1 MLSADQNA
9 VNNDTNAE
17 NKEQDGNFIDPV
29 HHFQISAL
37 CFFGRIWLFFP
48 KQEVRKEFL
57 PDHKCVCRTKI
68 TFEPDKLGNRSNYAN
83 LAAQTEFMKNQ
94 EALTRL
100 FFVSALALLLPACG
114 GEDKKMEKLQYP
126 VTQKGDHVD
135 VYFNDSIADP
145 YRWLED
151 DRSPET
157 ADWVTRQN
165 EFTFNYLKQI
175 PYRDSLRKRLEVLYD
190 YEKVGAPFK
199 EGPNTYYFKND
210 GLQNQ
215 SVMYKI
221 NADGTDDVFFDP
233 NGLSEDGTVSLSGLQ
248 FTKDG
253 SLMAYSISR
262 GGADWQEIY
271 VMDVKTK
278 ELRADKIMDVKFSG
292 TEWKGNEGFFYSTYK
307 DQGGSKLSAKTE
319 NHKLYFHKLGTA
331 NDKDVL
337 VFGDDANPR
346 RYVGASVSEDGR
358 YLIIQAAMATTGN
371 QVYIVDLTKPG
382 YDTKPIIED
391 FKNDHDLVFADKGK
405 FYFLTTL
412 NAPNRRLVEV
422 NLDNP
427 APENWKD
434 IIPVT
439 ENVLSVSQGGG
450 HFFAKYQKDVLSLV
464 VQYSFAGEKLR
475 EVSLPGQGTAGG
487 FGGNLDDKT
496 LYYTFT
502 SYIYPSTVFSYD
514 PATGGSQVYKK
525 PEIDFDPTLYE
536 SKQVFYTSKD
546 GTKIPM
552 MITHKKGLEM
562 NGKNPTLLYGYGG
575 FNISLQ
581 PNFTTGIL
589 VLLEN
594 GGVYAVPNL
603 RGGGEYGEEWHLAGT
618 KMKKQ
623 NVFDDFVAAAE
634 YLIKEK
640 YCSSDYLA
648 ISGGS
653 NGGLL
658 VGAVMTQRPDLM
670 RVALPAV
677 GVLDMLRYN
686 AFTAGEGWA
695 TDYGTAQESEDMY
708 RYLKGY
714 SPVHNV
720 KTGTIYPATMITTG
734 DHDDRVVPAHS
745 FKFAA
750 GLQEAQN
757 GPAPILIRIDVN
769 AGHGAGKPTA
779 KILDEQADRWAFML
793 WSMGIKTL

>member
-1 MLSADQNA
+1 
-9 VNNDTNAE
+9 
-17 NKEQDGNFIDPV
+17 
-29 HHFQISAL
+29 
-37 CFFGRIWLFFP
+37 
-48 KQEVRKEFL
+48 
-57 PDHKCVCRTKI
+57 
-68 TFEPDKLGNRSNYAN
+68 
-83 LAAQTEFMKNQ
+83 MKNQ

-100 FFVSALALLLPACG
+100 FYVSALALLLPACG

-126 VTQKGDHVD
+126 VTQKGDQVD
-135 VYFNDSIADP
+135 VYFNDSVADP

-175 PYRDSLRKRLEVLYD
+175 PYRDSIRKRLEVLYD
-190 YEKVGAPFK
+190 YEKVGAPFR
-199 EGPNTYYFKND
+199 EGQNSYYFKND

-221 NADGTDDVFFDP
+221 NEGGEDEVFFDP
-233 NGLSEDGTVSLSGLQ
+233 NALSTDGTVSLSGLQ

-271 VMDVKTK
+271 VMDVKSK
-278 ELRADKIMDVKFSG
+278 ALLSDKIMDVKFSG

-307 DQGGSKLSAKTE
+307 DKSGSKLSAKTE
-319 NHKLYFHKLGTA
+319 NHKLYFHKLGTPV
-331 NDKDVL
+331 DSDVL

-346 RYVGASVSEDGR
+346 RYVGASVSEDGK

-371 QVYIVDLTKPG
+371 QVYIVDLSKPG
-382 YDTKPIIED
+382 YDAMPVIEN
-391 FKNDHDLVFADKGK
+391 FENDHDLVFADKGK

-422 NLDNP
+422 DLANP

-434 IIPVT
+434 IIPVS
-439 ENVLSVSQGGG
+439 ENVLSVSQGAGY
-450 HFFAKYQKDVLSLV
+450 FFAKYQKDVLSHV
-464 VQYSFAGEKLR
+464 VQYSFSGEKLR
-475 EVSLPGQGTAGG
+475 EVTLPGQGSAGG
-487 FGGNLDDKT
+487 FGGNVDDKM

-514 PATGGSQVYKK
+514 PASGTSAVYKK
-525 PEIDFDPTLYE
+525 PEIDFDPALYE
-536 SKQVFYTSKD
+536 SKQVFFTSKD

-552 MITHKKGLEM
+552 MITHKKGLEL

-581 PNFTTGIL
+581 PNFSTAVL

-603 RGGGEYGEEWHLAGT
+603 RGGGEYGEEWHMAGT
-618 KMKKQ
+618 KLKKQ
-623 NVFDDFVAAAE
+623 NVFDDFIAAAE

-720 KTGTIYPATMITTG
+720 KAGTAYPATMITTG

-750 GLQEAQN
+750 TLQEGQA

-779 KILDEQADRWAFML
+779 KILDEQADKWAFML
-793 WSMGIKTL
+793 WSMGVREL

>member
-1 MLSADQNA
+1 M
-9 VNNDTNAE
+9 
-17 NKEQDGNFIDPV
+17 
-29 HHFQISAL
+29 HHFEVAAL
-37 CFFGRIWLFFP
+37 LFFGRIGLFFP
-48 KQEVRKEFL
+48 KKEVGKEFL
-57 PDHKCVCRTKI
+57 PDHSNVCRTKV
-68 TFEPDKLGNRSNYAN
+68 TFEPDKLGIRFIYAN
-83 LAAQTEFMKNQ
+83 LAAQTSFMKNQ

-114 GEDKKMEKLQYP
+114 GDNKKMEKLQYP
-126 VTQKGDHVD
+126 LTQKGNQVD
-135 VYFNDSIADP
+135 VYFNDSVADP
-145 YRWLED
+145 FRWLED

-175 PYRDSLRKRLEVLYD
+175 PYRDSIRKRLEVLYD

-221 NADGTDDVFFDP
+221 NEGGEDEVFFDP
-233 NGLSEDGTVSLSGLQ
+233 NALSEDGTVSLSGLQ

-271 VMDVKTK
+271 VMDVKSKT
-278 ELRADKIMDVKFSG
+278 LLSDKIMDVKFSG

-307 DQGGSKLSAKTE
+307 DQSGSKLSAKTE
-319 NHKLYFHKLGTA
+319 NHKLYYHKLGTD
-331 NDKDVL
+331 NKSDVL
-337 VFGDDANPR
+337 IFGDDANPR
-346 RYVGASVSEDGR
+346 RYVGCSVSEDGK
-358 YLIIQAAMATTGN
+358 YLIIQAAMSTTGN
-371 QVYIVDLTKPG
+371 QVYIAELSNPTLAKN
-382 YDTKPIIED
+382 IIENFD
-391 FKNDHDLVFADKGK
+391 NDHDLVFADKGK

-422 NLDNP
+422 SLENP

-434 IIPVT
+434 IIPES
-439 ENVLSVSQGGG
+439 ENVLSVSQGSGY
-450 HFFAKYQKDVLSLV
+450 FFAKYQKDVLSHVL
-464 VQYSFAGEKLR
+464 QYSFTGEKIR
-475 EVSLPGQGTAGG
+475 EVSLPGQGSAGG

-514 PATGGSQVYKK
+514 PATGTSAVYKK
-525 PEIDFDPTLYE
+525 PEIDFDPTQYE
-536 SKQVFYTSKD
+536 SKQIFYTSKD
-546 GTKIPM
+546 GTKVPM
-552 MITHKKGLEM
+552 MITHKKGLKLD
-562 NGKNPTLLYGYGG
+562 GKNPTLLYGYGG

-581 PNFTTGIL
+581 PNFSTAVL

-603 RGGGEYGEEWHLAGT
+603 RGGGEYGEAWHMAGT

-640 YCSSDYLA
+640 YCSSDFLA

-658 VGAVMTQRPDLM
+658 VGAVLTQRPDLM

-695 TDYGTAQESEDMY
+695 TDYGTAQESEEMY

-720 KTGTIYPATMITTG
+720 KAGTSYPATMITTG

-750 GLQEAQN
+750 TLQEGQA

-779 KILDEQADRWAFML
+779 KILDEQADKWSFML
-793 WSMGIKTL
+793 WSMGIKEL

>member
-1 MLSADQNA
+1 
-9 VNNDTNAE
+9 
-17 NKEQDGNFIDPV
+17 
-29 HHFQISAL
+29 
-37 CFFGRIWLFFP
+37 
-48 KQEVRKEFL
+48 
-57 PDHKCVCRTKI
+57 
-68 TFEPDKLGNRSNYAN
+68 
-83 LAAQTEFMKNQ
+83 MKNQ

-126 VTQKGDHVD
+126 LTQKGDQVD
-135 VYFNDSIADP
+135 VYFNDSVADP

-165 EFTFNYLKQI
+165 EFTFNYMKQI

-221 NADGTDDVFFDP
+221 NEGGVDEVFFDP
-233 NGLSEDGTVSLSGLQ
+233 NALSTDGTVSLSGLQ

-271 VMDVKTK
+271 VMDVKSKT
-278 ELRADKIMDVKFSG
+278 LLSDKIMDVKFSG

-307 DQGGSKLSAKTE
+307 DQGGSKQSAKTE
-319 NHKLYFHKLGTA
+319 NHKLYFHKLGTS
-331 NDKDVL
+331 NKEDVL

-346 RYVGASVSEDGR
+346 RYVGASVSEDGK

-371 QVYIVDLTKPG
+371 QVYIVDLSKPG
-382 YDTKPIIED
+382 YEARPIIEN
-391 FKNDHDLVFADKGK
+391 FNNDHDLVFADKGK

-422 NLDNP
+422 DLADP

-434 IIPVT
+434 IIPVS
-439 ENVLSVSQGGG
+439 ENVLSVSQGSGY
-450 HFFAKYQKDVLSLV
+450 FFAKYQKDVLSQV

-475 EVSLPGQGTAGG
+475 EVTLPGQGSAGG
-487 FGGNLDDKT
+487 FGGNPDDKM

-514 PATGGSQVYKK
+514 PATGVSEVYKK

-552 MITHKKGLEM
+552 MITHKKGLEL

-581 PNFTTGIL
+581 PNFSTAVL

-603 RGGGEYGEEWHLAGT
+603 RGGGEYGEEWHMAGT

-623 NVFDDFVAAAE
+623 NVFDDFIAAAE

-708 RYLKGY
+708 RYLKAY

-720 KTGTIYPATMITTG
+720 KAGTAYPATMITTG

-750 GLQEAQN
+750 TLQEGQA
-757 GPAPILIRIDVN
+757 GPTPILIRIDVN

-779 KILDEQADRWAFML
+779 KILDEQADRWSFML
-793 WSMGIKTL
+793 WSMGIRKL